1 MRMQRMRRQNLR
13 LRALRLDLGPIY
25 LQYIE
30 TYDTQ
35 YQRCQYNKETD
46 T

>member
-1 MRMQRMRRQNLR
+1 MRRQNLW
-13 LRALRLDLGPIY
+13 LRVLRLDLGPIY
-25 LQYIE
+25 LQQIE

-35 YQRCQYNKETD
+35 YLRCVYIKETE